1 MSKNIEL
8 RNDELDEILEKHPT
22 WFVRFGIII
31 FSSIVILM
39 LAGAYIFKY
48 PDIISTKIS
57 IVTENI
63 PIILFAKTEGRITQ
77 LFVTDKEKVEKE
89 KILAI
94 IENTADYNHV
104 FELKSELERFYYK
117 NESDTIIWFVKRY
130 NLGELQSQYSELQK
144 RVTAHRIAIEND
156 YFFKKIKSFNSE
168 IESYRKL
175 SGKQKQQSKLYE
187 EQLSISQKQFARD
200 SILHLSKAIS
210 DADFEKNRKEFIDK
224 QLMYENSKTASVNI
238 QISISQLEQ
247 QIIDLQSKQNENFSE
262 MKNSII
268 EVSENLKAKI
278 NKWEQDYI
286 IKSPI
291 DGVVSLSGIWKNNQY
306 IHIGERIMGIVPEKE
321 SKIMARMQLP
331 MNGAGKV
338 KSGQQVNIKLD
349 HFPFME
355 YGTING
361 EITDI
366 SLISDNAFYIADV
379 KLTNNLVTNRG
390 NKLTYTP
397 EMLGTA
403 DIITENKSLLA
414 RLFENLI
421 TVLAK

>member
-1 MSKNIEL
+1 MSPNIEI
-8 RNDELDEILEKHPT
+8 RNHELDEILEKQPT

-48 PDIISTKIS
+48 PDIISAKIS
-57 IVTENI
+57 IVAENI
-63 PIILFAKTEGRITQ
+63 PVILYAKKEGRITHI
-77 LFVTDKEKVEKE
+77 FVTDKEKVEKE

-94 IENTADYNHV
+94 IENPADYNHV
-104 FELKSELERFYYK
+104 LKLKAELESFIAA
-117 NESDTIIWFVKRY
+117 NESDTANWFNQRY
-130 NLGELQSQYSELQK
+130 KLGELQSQYSELQK
-144 RVTAHRIAIEND
+144 RVTAYSIAIEND
-156 YFFKKIKSFNSE
+156 YFFKKIESFNSE
-168 IESYRKL
+168 IDSYRKL
-175 SGKQKQQSKLYE
+175 AEKHKHQSKLYE
-187 EQLSISQKQFARD
+187 EQLSIAQKQFARD

-224 QLMYENSKTASVNI
+224 QLLYENSKTASVNI
-238 QISISQLEQ
+238 QISIAQLEQ

-262 MKNSII
+262 MKNSIH
-268 EVSENLKAKI
+268 EASENLKAEI

-291 DGVVSLSGIWKNNQY
+291 DGIVSLSGIWKNNQY
-306 IHIGERIMGIVPEKE
+306 VKSGERILGIVPEKE
-321 SKIMARMQLP
+321 SKIMARIQLP
-331 MNGAGKV
+331 VNGAGKV
-338 KSGQQVNIKLD
+338 KSGQEVIIKLD
-349 HFPFME
+349 NFPFME

-379 KLTNNLVTNRG
+379 KLANKLITNRG
-390 NKLTYTP
+390 NKLDYTP

-403 DIITENKSLLA
+403 EIITENKTLLV

-421 TVLAK
+421 NVLEK